1 MMMMENNERE
11 IFPARKASEGVEWN
25 ELTHNNDAEDNE

>member
-11 IFPARKASEGVEWN
+11 IFPGEKGEWN